1 MESNWQNILSIN
13 TYLKLDS
20 AHGSINIT
28 RVSSSGPDES
38 TVLGLSSTGNVTSL
52 SPIIDHT
59 AVYPLPNNLF
69 NPPLIIIFFFLF
81 HFKRIGEEKK
91 KLLDSH
97 PEKWDADEKFLL
109 KNGVALFTMF
119 PIVTYA
125 RTAVYQKSNFFLRR
139 RQSKGKK
146 MNKNV
151 TLLQYQDPQ
160 SFLCG
165 SRNFPL
171 LFFLIAWFIE
181 VVVKRDGSPI
191 VRPVG

>member
-38 TVLGLSSTGNVTSL
+38 AVLGLSSTGNVTSL

-69 NPPLIIIFFFLF
+69 NPPLIYFFFPIPLQTDW
-81 HFKRIGEEKK
+81 RRKK
-91 KLLDSH
+91 KVIGFPSGKVRCGWKVSFEDRRCLVHNVPDCHLRPHCGIS
-97 PEKWDADEKFLL
+97 EIGFLF
-109 KNGVALFTMF
+109 KTETVEGE
-119 PIVTYA
+119 
-125 RTAVYQKSNFFLRR
+125 
-139 RQSKGKK
+139 KK

-165 SRNFPL
+165 SRNFPP
-171 LFFLIAWFIE
+171 LFF
-181 VVVKRDGSPI
+181 
-191 VRPVG
+191 